1 VVVKLAGS
9 GETETD
15 YEVVG
20 GLVVGQSDGQLDAFV
35 ERLEL
40 LLDRGLKEIGEVRFL
55 GSGGPEELFPYLN
68 PGLAGVFLSGAAR
81 VSGEMFRA
89 ASLCQA
95 AIQGRHYTAVGGGRS
110 RSLRRRCCRR
120 SHGRRIIPSD
130 TVVVVAG
137 AWSTELCRP
146 LGLELAL
153 EPQRGQIMHLRL
165 PGADTGTLP
174 IVLPALSDYYLI
186 GFPDSRIV
194 IGATR
199 ESEAGF
205 DFRITA
211 GGVAEVLQ
219 EGLRVA
225 PGSKEATLAEIR
237 VGFRPLSKDGL
248 PLLGRV
254 PSISGLVIATG
265 LGPYGLTVGPYVGSL
280 AAQLA
285 VGPPCARIDRV

>member
-1 VVVKLAGS
+1 
-9 GETETD
+9 
-15 YEVVG
+15 
-20 GLVVGQSDGQLDAFV
+20 
-35 ERLEL
+35 
-40 LLDRGLKEIGEVRFL
+40 
-55 GSGGPEELFPYLN
+55 
-68 PGLAGVFLSGAAR
+68 
-81 VSGEMFRA
+81 
-89 ASLCQA
+89 
-95 AIQGRHYTAVGGGRS
+95 
-110 RSLRRRCCRR
+110 
-120 SHGRRIIPSD
+120 
-130 TVVVVAG
+130 
-137 AWSTELCRP
+137 
-146 LGLELAL
+146 
-153 EPQRGQIMHLRL
+153 MHLRL

-194 IGATR
+194 IGATQ

-225 PGSKEATLAEIR
+225 PGLKEATLAEIR

-265 LGPYGLTVGPYVGSL
+265 LGPHGLTVGPYVGSL

-285 VGPPCARIDRV
+285 VGSPCARIDRV

>member
-1 VVVKLAGS
+1 M
-9 GETETD
+9 
-15 YEVVG
+15 
-20 GLVVGQSDGQLDAFV
+20 
-35 ERLEL
+35 

-55 GSGGPEELFPYLN
+55 GSGGPGELFPYLN

-89 ASLCQA
+89 ALCQA
-95 AIQGRHYTAVGGGRS
+95 AIRAGTRRLLGAAVLEASGDAVVGVRMAGEF
-110 RSLRRRCCRR
+110 
-120 SHGRRIIPSD
+120 IPSD
-130 TVVVVAG
+130 TVVVAAG

-186 GFPDSRIV
+186 GFPASRIV

-225 PGSKEATLAEIR
+225 PGLKEATLAEIR

-285 VGPPCARIDRV
+285 VGPPAHELTGFEPDRSI